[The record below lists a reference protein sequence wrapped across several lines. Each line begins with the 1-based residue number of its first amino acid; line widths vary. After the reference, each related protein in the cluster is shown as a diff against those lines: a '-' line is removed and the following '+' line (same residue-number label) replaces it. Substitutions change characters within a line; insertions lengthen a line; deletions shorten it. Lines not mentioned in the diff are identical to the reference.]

1 MSKINSPQIQCLVRP
16 LPGSHTMPSP
26 CVLKWQKGWGRSDP
40 FHGGLQPHDLITPQ
54 RPTPPPWAFGFNLSF
69 GGIHTQTAA
78 E

>member
-40 FHGGLQPHDLITPQ
+40 YHGGSTLMTSSLPKHQHHHPGHLDST
-54 RPTPPPWAFGFNLSF
+54 
-69 GGIHTQTAA
+69 
-78 E
+78 